1 MSSGDSW
8 VTARPDRPTFVV
20 WLLITIG
27 INVLALIVVDWLFDG
42 VLVGRWAPILVAA
55 LVLGL
60 GNAFLKPIL
69 AILTLPLILVT
80 FGLGYF
86 ALNIAMLGLAEWVSS
101 EFTIDGFWTYVGAA
115 IVVWFVNVVMQAL
128 LGAVSGT
135 NVRRPARRS

>member
-1 MSSGDSW
+1 
-8 VTARPDRPTFVV
+8 VV

-42 VLVGRWAPILVAA
+42 VSVGRWAPILVAA

-69 AILTLPLILVT
+69 AILTLPLILV
-80 FGLGYF
+80 
-86 ALNIAMLGLAEWVSS
+86 NIAMLGLAEWVSS
-101 EFTIDGFWTYVGAA
+101 DFTIDGFWTYVGAA